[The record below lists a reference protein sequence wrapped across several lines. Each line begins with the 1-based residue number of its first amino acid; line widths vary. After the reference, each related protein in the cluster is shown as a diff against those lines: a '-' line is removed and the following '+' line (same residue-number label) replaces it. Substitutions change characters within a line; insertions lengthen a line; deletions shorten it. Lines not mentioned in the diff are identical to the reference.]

1 MRTVLICHAQD
12 AFDRRGLASWLA
24 SFSELAGIV
33 VLEET
38 RAQKRRRYAREY
50 RRVGALGMLDVVA
63 MRVHQRLFRQ
73 ADDQA
78 WLRAT
83 LASMERRY
91 GPPPQVPE
99 LRVASGNDPAVVAF
113 LRELRPDIVLARC
126 KQLLSKKV
134 FSIARAGTLVM
145 HPGICPEYRNAH
157 GCFWALASGDL
168 DRVGMTLLRID
179 RGVDTGPI
187 FGYFHTAVDEL
198 AESHFVIQNRV
209 VLDNLPQIADLLQRI
224 DAGTAVPI
232 QTAGRSSRAWGQPW
246 LSSYLRWKHQAR
258 RRSRARQYATLS

>member
-157 GCFWALASGDL
+157 GCFWALAERDL
-168 DRVGMTLLRID
+168 ERVGMTLLRID
-179 RGVDTGPI
+179 AGIDTGPVL
-187 FGYFHTAVDEL
+187 GYYSYPYDERR
-198 AESHFVIQNRV
+198 ESHTVIQYKV
-209 VLDNLPQIADLLQRI
+209 VSENLDAIARRFAEI
-224 DAGTAVPI
+224 HAGTAQPVD
-232 QTAGRSSRAWGQPW
+232 TRGRRSGEWGQPR
-246 LSSYLRWKHQAR
+246 LSRYLRAR
-258 RRSRARQYATLS
+258 RALRKEG

>member
-38 RAQKRRRYAREY
+38 ASQKRRRYLREY

-63 MRVHQRLFRQ
+63 MRVHQRLFHQ
-73 ADDQA
+73 AGDDA
-78 WLRAT
+78 WLRET
-83 LASMERRY
+83 LAGMERRY
-91 GPPPQVPE
+91 GPAPQVPE

-157 GCFWALASGDL
+157 GCFWALAERDL
-168 DRVGMTLLRID
+168 ERVGMTLLRID
-179 RGVDTGPI
+179 AGIDTGPVL
-187 FGYFHTAVDEL
+187 GYYSYPYDERR
-198 AESHFVIQNRV
+198 ESHTVIQYKV
-209 VLDNLPQIADLLQRI
+209 VSENLDAIARRFAEI
-224 DAGTAVPI
+224 HAGTAQPVD
-232 QTAGRSSRAWGQPW
+232 TRGRRSGEWGQPR
-246 LSSYLRWKHQAR
+246 LSRHLRAR
-258 RRSRARQYATLS
+258 RALRKEG